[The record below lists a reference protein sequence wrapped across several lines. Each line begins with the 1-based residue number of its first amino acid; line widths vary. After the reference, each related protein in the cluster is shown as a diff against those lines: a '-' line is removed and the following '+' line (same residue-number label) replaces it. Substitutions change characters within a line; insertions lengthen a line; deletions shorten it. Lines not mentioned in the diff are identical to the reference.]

1 MDALAQ
7 NATGEASGNA
17 EPPLRIGYLVPEFPS
32 QTHAFFWREVQGLR
46 GIGVDVR
53 LLSTRRPSEPSPHG
67 FSAAAMKQ
75 THYLFPPRWLN
86 ALRFLAGRPGAAAR
100 AVRYVVALTESSLT
114 ERVKIL
120 AMLPSACE
128 LAIFC
133 DIEQISH
140 VHIHSFA
147 NAMHIGA
154 MANILARVRYS
165 AVLHGDLPVYGTDH
179 ARKLALA
186 SFAVAVT
193 RPLVEQVAKVSDT
206 KTHEISMG
214 VDVERFRPAPAG
226 AVAHTGPLRVVSV
239 TRLNRMKGH
248 AFFLEAMARLV
259 AESVD
264 IQYSIAGEGPHREE
278 IEATI
283 RRLGLGERVSLLG
296 AVSDEHVL
304 DLLHRSDV
312 LVLSSHLQGEA
323 APVAVMEAMACGLPV
338 ICSRI
343 GGTPD
348 MIEDGIDG
356 LLVPQRDVDALV
368 EATRLLASDPLERA
382 RLGLAARQTACRKFD
397 YRVKAAQL
405 AVAIRHSID
414 S

>member
-1 MDALAQ
+1 MDALVQ
-7 NATGEASGNA
+7 KATGEASAAA

-46 GIGVDVR
+46 AIGVDVR
-53 LLSTRRPSEPSPHG
+53 LLSTRRPSEPSPHE

-75 THYLFPPRWLN
+75 THYLFPPNWLN
-86 ALRFLAGRPGAAAR
+86 TVRFLSGRPKATTRALR
-100 AVRYVVALTESSLT
+100 YIMALTESSSI
-114 ERVKIL
+114 ERLKIL

-128 LAIFC
+128 LATFC
-133 DIEQISH
+133 DIEQVSH

-154 MANILARVRYS
+154 MANILAGVPYS

-179 ARKLALA
+179 ARKLDRA

-193 RPLVEQVAKVSDT
+193 RPLVEQIARVSDT

-214 VDVERFRPAPAG
+214 VDVERFTPAPARPD
-226 AVAHTGPLRVVSV
+226 AHAGPLRAISV

-259 AESVD
+259 AEGID

-283 RRLGLGERVSLLG
+283 RRLGLDERVRLLG
-296 AVSDEHVL
+296 AVSDERVL
-304 DLLHRSDV
+304 DMLHRSDV

-348 MIEDGIDG
+348 MIEDGVDG
-356 LLVPQRDVDALV
+356 LLVAQRDIDALAQ
-368 EATRLLASDPLERA
+368 ATRLLASDPLERA

-397 YRVKAAQL
+397 YRIKAAQL
-405 AVAIRHSID
+405 AAAIRQSIN